1 MSNVASTQRRPELA
15 IDGEI
20 MTDPVIVTDDG
31 AVRIIRYEPPGEE
44 ERADA
49 ADVCRDHAGAARGAG
64 RRRNPLPSIL
74 AGGPGA
80 FCAGADIGEFL
91 ESAQSGGL
99 RPHTLEFLNALAHN
113 QKPLVAAVGGLAV
126 GIGITMLFHCDYVVA
141 AANATFT
148 TPFLK
153 LALIPEAASSLL
165 APMRMGYAR
174 AFSMLVM
181 GRPLS
186 AEQAKEAGIVNEV
199 VDAAQV
205 DAAALK
211 AAQEIAALPAGA
223 VAVSRRLMRGH
234 LDAVTRQIDTEV
246 MHFKDRLTVGRGAC
260 RIFRVSGAQEVR
272 PAMSLAGKTLFITGA
287 SRGIGLAIALR
298 AARDGANIAIA
309 AKTAAAASEA

>member
-1 MSNVASTQRRPELA
+1 
-15 IDGEI
+15 
-20 MTDPVIVTDDG
+20 MTDSVIVTDEG
-31 AVRIIRYEPPGEE
+31 AVRIIRFNRPEKKNALTQPMY
-44 ERADA
+44 A
-49 ADVCRDHAGAARGAG
+49 AITGALHEAQAGAAIRAV
-64 RRRNPLPSIL
+64 IL
-74 AGGPGA
+74 TGGQGV
-80 FCAGADIGEFL
+80 FSAGADIGEFL

-99 RPHTLEFLNALAHN
+99 RPHTLEFLKALAHN
-113 QKPLVAAVGGLAV
+113 EKPLVAAVGGLAV
-126 GIGITMLFHCDYVVA
+126 GIGVTMLFHCDYVVA

-205 DAAALK
+205 EATALK

-234 LDAVTRQIDTEV
+234 LDAVTKQIDTEV
-246 MHFKDRLTVGRGAC
+246 MHFKDRLTSDEA
-260 RIFRVSGAQEVR
+260 
-272 PAMSLAGKTLFITGA
+272 
-287 SRGIGLAIALR
+287 R
-298 AARDGANIAIA
+298 AAFSAFLAR
-309 AKTAAAASEA
+309 KK